1 MAMLSFDVRT
11 LEHGAA
17 TVDAVLPPDDGVWM
31 DEDSLRPI
39 HAGIHVTGRLSAA
52 GAGRFYFSGHLAGEV
67 RQECRRCLTPV
78 ESAVDADVHVL
89 YAASGGE
96 DDADPDVYPLGGDVR
111 YRVTA
116 GGRRILETRQLHN
129 AIIEFTGAP
138 PKPGSILQAG
148 THAAV
153 RDDIP
158 EDTDVLHVLVRQ
170 PAVPEYIATNAFVY
184 RIDVDGSI
192 HLLGRRTEV
201 FGKPEYG
208 MLHDR
213 RAREF
218 PAWVSTQE
226 RVPVP

>member
-96 DDADPDVYPLGGDVR
+96 DDADPDVYPLGGAQGDVIDLR
-111 YRVTA
+111 FAVREQWLLEVPSFAVCRPDCKGLCLTCGADLNA
-116 GGRRILETRQLHN
+116 GACGCVPETDPRWDALRQHR
-129 AIIEFTGAP
+129 GAP
-138 PKPGSILQAG
+138 
-148 THAAV
+148 
-153 RDDIP
+153 
-158 EDTDVLHVLVRQ
+158 E
-170 PAVPEYIATNAFVY
+170 
-184 RIDVDGSI
+184 
-192 HLLGRRTEV
+192 
-201 FGKPEYG
+201 
-208 MLHDR
+208 
-213 RAREF
+213 
-218 PAWVSTQE
+218 
-226 RVPVP
+226 